1 MSLFKK
7 LFRKFKKEKEER
19 KEEVKVET
27 EIIVEEEEKTIEEEE
42 KPKPIEVTI
51 KKKVVERI
59 PPFKERLAEIL
70 SSENVAKPALDVGD
84 VLIQL
89 IAGKDSMCIK
99 SVGRIG
105 AKKLELSEG
114 RASNPDIFIRISESA
129 ALDLAKTKSYDEFI
143 SLLKKFIKSSS
154 REKYVKVNCL
164 KSIDELRSKGYLL
177 VDLLRIFAMA

>member
-27 EIIVEEEEKTIEEEE
+27 EIIVEEKEKTIEEE
-42 KPKPIEVTI
+42 KPKPVEVTI